1 MSKKFCLILQTDGRL
16 MANGKSK
23 YGCLGVQ
30 NETDSNEK
38 SVFVKMPSSELVVS
52 IQVGDNHCLALTD

>member
-1 MSKKFCLILQTDGRL
+1 

-38 SVFVKMPSSELVVS
+38 SVFVKLPSSELVVS